1 MDDIDK
7 LVKPLIKNIMPEL
20 SVTEDLVIEV
30 VRDIVKDEI
39 KKRIYKKLDSD
50 PTLRKEIK
58 DAISLYLDAK
68 IKEAYASAMLAKC
81 GTKLGLDIL
90 PEAVKGKLTEELL
103 KLFGKEINA
112 IIEKT
117 L

>member
-1 MDDIDK
+1 MEDIDK
-7 LVKPLIKNIMPEL
+7 LVKPLIKNIIPEL
-20 SVTEDLVIEV
+20 SITEDLVIEV

-50 PTLRKEIK
+50 PALRNEIK
-58 DAISLYLDAK
+58 EAISLYIDAK
-68 IKEAYASAMLAKC
+68 MKEAYASAMLAKC

-90 PEAVKGKLTEELL
+90 PETLKEKFTEDLF

>member
-1 MDDIDK
+1 MDEIDK
-7 LVKPLIKNIMPEL
+7 LIKPLKGMIPEL
-20 SVTEDLVIEV
+20 SITEDILIDV
-30 VRDIVKDEI
+30 VRDMVKDEI
-39 KKRIYKKLDSD
+39 KKRIYKKLESD
-50 PTLRKEIK
+50 PALKNEIK
-58 DAISLYLDAK
+58 EAITLYLDAK
-68 IKEAYASAMLAKC
+68 MKEAYASAMLAKC

-90 PEAVKGKLTEELL
+90 PETLKEKFTEDLF

>member
-1 MDDIDK
+1 MEDIDK
-7 LVKPLIKNIMPEL
+7 LIKPLIKNIIPEL
-20 SVTEDLVIEV
+20 SITEDLIMET
-30 VRDIVKDEI
+30 VRDIIKDEI

-50 PTLRKEIK
+50 PALRNEIK
-58 DAISLYLDAK
+58 EAISLYIDAK
-68 IKEAYASAMLAKC
+68 IKETYASAMLAKC

-90 PEAVKGKLTEELL
+90 PENLKEKLTEDLL

-112 IIEKT
+112 ILERT